1 MKKISLLLLLIF
13 ITSCHQGQK
22 SFSEEAILI
31 SDITLID
38 LRSGELKA
46 GLNVV
51 VDSGRIKS
59 IGSKA
64 FDKKSFKT
72 NIEGKNH
79 YIIPGLTEMHA
90 HIPPPTTSSERIEET
105 LFLYLS
111 NGITTIRG
119 MLGHP
124 EHLELRE
131 AALNGDLIS
140 PRIFT
145 SSPSLNGNT
154 VRSEQEAREKVS
166 TYQKEGYDFLKI
178 HPGIQRNVFD
188 ELVKTAKET
197 GIRFSGH
204 VPVQV
209 GIVHALNSEYAS
221 IDHIDGF
228 LEGLVPDTEKV
239 NPEEN
244 GFFGYNFTPL
254 ADKANI
260 TDLTQLAKE
269 NKVWIVPTQ
278 SLFERWFAPVKADVL
293 LAEPEMRYMPK
304 STLEEWKSRKLAS
317 TGPSSG
323 FKEAQWDVF
332 IDIRRELL
340 KSLQENG
347 HGILLGSDAPQL
359 FNVPG
364 FSIHHEING
373 MQKAGLSP
381 LQILQAGTIAPALFF
396 EKEDEFGELKEG
408 LSADLILLEANPLE
422 DLEALKNPKGVM
434 YRGHWLSRKDI
445 AQKLEEIAAHA
456 AQQ

>member
-59 IGSKA
+59 ISSEA

-79 YIIPGLTEMHA
+79 YIMPGLTEMHA
-90 HIPPPTTSSERIEET
+90 HIPPPTTSTERIEET

-154 VRSEQEAREKVS
+154 VRSEQEARERVS

-188 ELVKTAKET
+188 ELVKTARET

-228 LEGLVPDTEKV
+228 LEGLVPDSEKV

-323 FKEAQWDVF
+323 FNEAQWDVF

-359 FNVPG
+359 F
-364 FSIHHEING
+364 
-373 MQKAGLSP
+373 QC
-381 LQILQAGTIAPALFF
+381 TRFF
-396 EKEDEFGELKEG
+396 N
-408 LSADLILLEANPLE
+408 S
-422 DLEALKNPKGVM
+422 
-434 YRGHWLSRKDI
+434 S
-445 AQKLEEIAAHA
+445 
-456 AQQ
+456 